1 MKIID
6 PEEPNSYVDTIGNL
20 TIHKTHTNG
29 ELNGIFITDDNDYG
43 EVDLWFM
50 DEDAAIKSA
59 KLILEYFEKKD
70 NE

>member
-6 PEEPNSYVDTIGNL
+6 PEDSRSYVDTIDNL
-20 TIHKTHTNG
+20 TIHKTTG
-29 ELNGIFITDDNDYG
+29 DIEGIFITDEEG
-43 EVDLWFM
+43 EVDLWFWN
-50 DEDAAIKSA
+50 EASAIKSA